1 MRQRFKSLSKKS
13 QVILMVALMLSLTIV
28 AYAAISSLLT
38 KSVTTN
44 LTKGDVMEM
53 DLSQPVVTG
62 TVTPGDSIAVSP
74 SITNTGTK
82 DCLAFVK
89 IDMPTYGSGSPAYS
103 LTINDGWIKVS
114 ESSGVITFGY
124 NDVLQSDES
133 TGTLCDSLT
142 MVEMSASEFKGL
154 ADVNVEVTGYLAD
167 TAEYGTDINSAWNK
181 IAGGE

>member
-1 MRQRFKSLSKKS
+1 MQKFKNLNRSTQMIIVIALLLS
-13 QVILMVALMLSLTIV
+13 VGIV

-82 DCLAFVK
+82 DCLAFVRVS
-89 IDMPTYGSGSPAYS
+89 MPVYGAGSPAYS
-103 LTINDGWIKVS
+103 FSVGDGWTKV
-114 ESSGVITFGY
+114 EENSGTVVYGY
-124 NDVLQSDES
+124 DSVLESDEE
-133 TGTLCDSLT
+133 TGPLCESFT
-142 MVEMSASEFKGL
+142 MVNMSSTDFRSL
-154 ADVNVEVTGYLAD
+154 DDVNVTVTGYLAD
-167 TAEYGTDINSAWNK
+167 CDEYGTEIVSAWEQ
-181 IAGGE
+181 IGE